1 LNELE
6 LKIVDAKRR
15 LETSKKEVER
25 EIESFRK
32 EETLK
37 FLEKNLSSEPS
48 TFAEEAKW
56 RQENEVWLK
65 WSQGIAMKIID
76 YMQEHKLS
84 RADIAS
90 RLGCSPQYVSKILS
104 GHTNFSFKSIA
115 EIEKC
120 LNIRIMETS
129 FA

>member
-1 LNELE
+1 M
-6 LKIVDAKRR
+6 
-15 LETSKKEVER
+15 KE
-25 EIESFRK
+25 K
-32 EETLK
+32 TLK
-37 FLEKNLSSEPS
+37 FLERNLSSEPS

-56 RQENEVWLK
+56 RQDNEVWLK

-76 YMQEHKLS
+76 YMQENNLS

-90 RLGCSPQYVSKILS
+90 RLGCSPQYVSKLLS

-120 LNIRIMETS
+120 LNIQIMEAS

>member
-1 LNELE
+1 M
-6 LKIVDAKRR
+6 
-15 LETSKKEVER
+15 KE
-25 EIESFRK
+25 K
-32 EETLK
+32 TLK
-37 FLEKNLSSEPS
+37 FLERNLSSEPS

-56 RQENEVWLK
+56 RQDNEVWLK

-76 YMQEHKLS
+76 YMQEHNLS

-120 LNIRIMETS
+120 LDIQIMEAS

>member
-1 LNELE
+1 M
-6 LKIVDAKRR
+6 
-15 LETSKKEVER
+15 KK
-25 EIESFRK
+25 K
-32 EETLK
+32 TLR
-37 FLEKNLSSEPS
+37 FLESNLSSEPS
-48 TFAEEAKW
+48 AFAEEAKW
-56 RQENEVWLK
+56 RQDNEVWLK

-120 LNIRIMETS
+120 LNIRIMEAS

>member
-1 LNELE
+1 M
-6 LKIVDAKRR
+6 
-15 LETSKKEVER
+15 KE
-25 EIESFRK
+25 K
-32 EETLK
+32 TLR
-37 FLEKNLSSEPS
+37 FLESNLSSEPS
-48 TFAEEAKW
+48 AFAEEAKW
-56 RQENEVWLK
+56 RQDNEGWLK
-65 WSQGIAMKIID
+65 WSQGIAMKILD

-120 LNIRIMETS
+120 LNIRIMEAS

>member
-1 LNELE
+1 M
-6 LKIVDAKRR
+6 
-15 LETSKKEVER
+15 KE
-25 EIESFRK
+25 K
-32 EETLK
+32 TLK

-90 RLGCSPQYVSKILS
+90 RLDCSPQYVSKILS

>member
-1 LNELE
+1 M
-6 LKIVDAKRR
+6 
-15 LETSKKEVER
+15 KE
-25 EIESFRK
+25 K
-32 EETLK
+32 TLK
-37 FLEKNLSSEPS
+37 FLERNLSSKPS
-48 TFAEEAKW
+48 TFVEEAKW
-56 RQENEVWLK
+56 RHDNEVWLK

-76 YMQEHKLS
+76 YMQEHNLS

-120 LNIRIMETS
+120 LNIQIMEAS

>member
-1 LNELE
+1 M
-6 LKIVDAKRR
+6 
-15 LETSKKEVER
+15 KE
-25 EIESFRK
+25 K
-32 EETLK
+32 TLK
-37 FLEKNLSSEPS
+37 FLERNLSSEPS

-56 RQENEVWLK
+56 RQDNEVWLK

-76 YMQEHKLS
+76 YMQEHNLS
-84 RADIAS
+84 RADIAA

-120 LNIRIMETS
+120 LNIQIMEAS

>member
-1 LNELE
+1 MVKETT
-6 LKIVDAKRR
+6 LKIF
-15 LETSKKEVER
+15 ER
-25 EIESFRK
+25 
-32 EETLK
+32 
-37 FLEKNLSSEPS
+37 NLSSEPS

-56 RQENEVWLK
+56 RQDNEVWLK

-84 RADIAS
+84 RADIAA
-90 RLGCSPQYVSKILS
+90 RLACSLQYVSKILS

-115 EIEKC
+115 EIEKR
-120 LNIRIMETS
+120 LNINIMEIS

>member
-1 LNELE
+1 M
-6 LKIVDAKRR
+6 
-15 LETSKKEVER
+15 KE
-25 EIESFRK
+25 K
-32 EETLK
+32 TLK

-56 RQENEVWLK
+56 RQDNEVWLK
-65 WSQGIAMKIID
+65 WSQCIAMKIID

-84 RADIAS
+84 RADIAA

-120 LNIRIMETS
+120 LNIQIMEAS
-129 FA
+129 LA

>member
-1 LNELE
+1 M
-6 LKIVDAKRR
+6 
-15 LETSKKEVER
+15 KE
-25 EIESFRK
+25 K
-32 EETLK
+32 TLK

-104 GHTNFSFKSIA
+104 GPTNFSFKSIA

>member
-1 LNELE
+1 M
-6 LKIVDAKRR
+6 
-15 LETSKKEVER
+15 KE
-25 EIESFRK
+25 K
-32 EETLK
+32 TLK
-37 FLEKNLSSEPS
+37 FLERNLSSEPS

-56 RQENEVWLK
+56 RQDNEVWLK

-76 YMQEHKLS
+76 YMQEHNLS

-120 LNIRIMETS
+120 LNIQIMEVS
-129 FA
+129 FV

>member
-1 LNELE
+1 M
-6 LKIVDAKRR
+6 
-15 LETSKKEVER
+15 
-25 EIESFRK
+25 K

-56 RQENEVWLK
+56 RQDNEVWLK

-76 YMQEHKLS
+76 YMQEHNLS

-120 LNIRIMETS
+120 LNIQIMEAS

>member
-1 LNELE
+1 M
-6 LKIVDAKRR
+6 
-15 LETSKKEVER
+15 KE
-25 EIESFRK
+25 K
-32 EETLK
+32 TLR
-37 FLEKNLSSEPS
+37 FLESNLSSEPS
-48 TFAEEAKW
+48 AFAEEAKW
-56 RQENEVWLK
+56 RQDNEVWLK

-120 LNIRIMETS
+120 LSIRIMEAS

>member
-1 LNELE
+1 M
-6 LKIVDAKRR
+6 
-15 LETSKKEVER
+15 KE
-25 EIESFRK
+25 K
-32 EETLK
+32 ALK
-37 FLEKNLSSEPS
+37 FLERNLSSKPS
-48 TFAEEAKW
+48 TFVEEAKW
-56 RQENEVWLK
+56 RQDNEVWLK

-76 YMQEHKLS
+76 YMQEHNLS

-120 LNIRIMETS
+120 LNIQIMEAS

>member
-1 LNELE
+1 MVKETT
-6 LKIVDAKRR
+6 LKIF
-15 LETSKKEVER
+15 ER
-25 EIESFRK
+25 
-32 EETLK
+32 
-37 FLEKNLSSEPS
+37 NLSREPS

-56 RQENEVWLK
+56 RQDYEVWLK

-90 RLGCSPQYVSKILS
+90 RLGSSPQYVSKILS

-115 EIEKC
+115 EIEKR
-120 LNIRIMETS
+120 LNINIMEIS

>member
-1 LNELE
+1 M
-6 LKIVDAKRR
+6 
-15 LETSKKEVER
+15 KE
-25 EIESFRK
+25 K
-32 EETLK
+32 TLR
-37 FLEKNLSSEPS
+37 FLESNLSSEPS
-48 TFAEEAKW
+48 AFAEEAKW
-56 RQENEVWLK
+56 RQDNEVWLK

-76 YMQEHKLS
+76 YMQEHNLS

-90 RLGCSPQYVSKILS
+90 RLGCSLQYVSKILS

-120 LNIRIMETS
+120 LNIQIMEAA

>member
-1 LNELE
+1 M
-6 LKIVDAKRR
+6 
-15 LETSKKEVER
+15 KE
-25 EIESFRK
+25 K
-32 EETLK
+32 TLK

-104 GHTNFSFKSIA
+104 GHTNFSFNSIA
-115 EIEKC
+115 EIEKS

>member
-1 LNELE
+1 M
-6 LKIVDAKRR
+6 
-15 LETSKKEVER
+15 KE
-25 EIESFRK
+25 K
-32 EETLK
+32 TLK
-37 FLEKNLSSEPS
+37 FLERNLSSEPS

-56 RQENEVWLK
+56 RQDNEVWLK

-76 YMQEHKLS
+76 YMQEHNLS

-120 LNIRIMETS
+120 LNIQIMEAS

>member
-1 LNELE
+1 M
-6 LKIVDAKRR
+6 
-15 LETSKKEVER
+15 KE
-25 EIESFRK
+25 K
-32 EETLK
+32 TLK
-37 FLEKNLSSEPS
+37 FLERNLSSKPS
-48 TFAEEAKW
+48 TFSEEAKW
-56 RQENEVWLK
+56 RQDNEVWLK

-76 YMQEHKLS
+76 YMQEHNLS

-120 LNIRIMETS
+120 LNIQIMEVS

>member
-1 LNELE
+1 M
-6 LKIVDAKRR
+6 
-15 LETSKKEVER
+15 KE
-25 EIESFRK
+25 K
-32 EETLK
+32 TLR
-37 FLEKNLSSEPS
+37 FLESNLSSEPS
-48 TFAEEAKW
+48 AFAEEAKW
-56 RQENEVWLK
+56 RQDNEVWLK

-120 LNIRIMETS
+120 LNIRVMEAS

>member
-1 LNELE
+1 M
-6 LKIVDAKRR
+6 
-15 LETSKKEVER
+15 KEN
-25 EIESFRK
+25 
-32 EETLK
+32 TLK

-48 TFAEEAKW
+48 TFAEEEKW

>member
-1 LNELE
+1 M
-6 LKIVDAKRR
+6 
-15 LETSKKEVER
+15 KE
-25 EIESFRK
+25 K
-32 EETLK
+32 TLK
-37 FLEKNLSSEPS
+37 FLEKNFSSEPS

-56 RQENEVWLK
+56 RQDNEVWLK

-76 YMQEHKLS
+76 YMQEHNLS

-120 LNIRIMETS
+120 LNIQIMEAS

>member
-1 LNELE
+1 M
-6 LKIVDAKRR
+6 
-15 LETSKKEVER
+15 KEQ
-25 EIESFRK
+25 
-32 EETLK
+32 TLK
-37 FLEKNLSSEPS
+37 FLESNLSNEPS

-56 RQENEVWLK
+56 RQDNEVWLK
-65 WSQGIAMKIID
+65 WSQSIAMKIID
-76 YMQEHKLS
+76 YMQERKLS

-104 GHTNFSFKSIA
+104 GRTNFSFKSIA

-120 LNIRIMETS
+120 LNIHIMEQS

>member
-1 LNELE
+1 M
-6 LKIVDAKRR
+6 
-15 LETSKKEVER
+15 KE
-25 EIESFRK
+25 K
-32 EETLK
+32 TLR
-37 FLEKNLSSEPS
+37 FLESNLSSEPS
-48 TFAEEAKW
+48 AFAEEAKW
-56 RQENEVWLK
+56 RQDNEVWLK

-76 YMQEHKLS
+76 YMQEHNLS

-120 LNIRIMETS
+120 LNIQIMEAA

>member
-1 LNELE
+1 M
-6 LKIVDAKRR
+6 
-15 LETSKKEVER
+15 
-25 EIESFRK
+25 K

>member
-1 LNELE
+1 M
-6 LKIVDAKRR
+6 
-15 LETSKKEVER
+15 KE
-25 EIESFRK
+25 K
-32 EETLK
+32 TLK
-37 FLEKNLSSEPS
+37 FLERNLSSELS

-56 RQENEVWLK
+56 RQDNEVWLK

-84 RADIAS
+84 RADMAT

-104 GHTNFSFKSIA
+104 GRTNFSFKSIA
-115 EIEKC
+115 ELERRLGIHF
-120 LNIRIMETS
+120 META

>member
-1 LNELE
+1 M
-6 LKIVDAKRR
+6 
-15 LETSKKEVER
+15 KE
-25 EIESFRK
+25 K
-32 EETLK
+32 TLK
-37 FLEKNLSSEPS
+37 FLERNLRSKPS

-56 RQENEVWLK
+56 RQDHEVWLK

-76 YMQEHKLS
+76 YMQEHNLS

-104 GHTNFSFKSIA
+104 GHTNISFKSIA

-120 LNIRIMETS
+120 LNIQIMEAS

>member
-1 LNELE
+1 M
-6 LKIVDAKRR
+6 
-15 LETSKKEVER
+15 KE
-25 EIESFRK
+25 K
-32 EETLK
+32 TLR
-37 FLEKNLSSEPS
+37 FLESNLSSEPS
-48 TFAEEAKW
+48 AFAEEAKW
-56 RQENEVWLK
+56 RQDNEVWLK

-115 EIEKC
+115 EMEKC
-120 LNIRIMETS
+120 LNIRIMEAS